1 MASSSRVRARAWQG
15 EGMTTGPAASAAAV
29 LDHIGPGANV
39 IVPLA
44 NGEPVSLLDALQE
57 HADGL
62 EQVTVHQMHGLYD
75 RPFLHGSHRGRLDY
89 RAYFLSPVTR
99 KAFHEGGCDLVP
111 CHFSEVPQLLSELSG
126 PSIVLAAASPV
137 DRHGNFSLGTNAD
150 YAAAFIGKVPFFLEA
165 NARMPRTFGR
175 NQIHV
180 SQVAGWVEVDRPLL
194 EVPPAEVTE
203 VDERIAA
210 QVAERIP
217 DGATIQVGIGS
228 IPNAILGRLG
238 DHRDLGLHTE
248 LLTDGVIPLV
258 ESGVLNGTRKRR
270 RPTKMVATFALG
282 TRALYDFID
291 ENTGLDLLPVD
302 WVNDPRVI
310 GQEPCFVSVNATTEL
325 DFLGQAAS
333 ETIGG
338 RYWSGSG
345 GQTDFARGAQY
356 SANGQGFIVLHST
369 TSDGTK
375 SRISAQL
382 PLGSVVTT
390 LKNTI
395 DNVVTEYGVAE
406 LRGRSLRERTLALIR
421 VAHPDFRDHLT
432 AQAKELRYV

>member
-1 MASSSRVRARAWQG
+1 VNA
-15 EGMTTGPAASAAAV
+15 TPAASPAAV
-29 LDHIGPGANV
+29 LDHIAPGTNV

-44 NGEPVSLLDALQE
+44 NGEPVTLLDALQE
-57 HADGL
+57 HASGL
-62 EQVTVHQMHGLYD
+62 DRVTVHQMHGLHD
-75 RPFLHGSHRGRLDY
+75 RPFLHGTDRGRLDY
-89 RAYFLSPVTR
+89 RAYFLSHVTR
-99 KAFHEGGCDLVP
+99 KAFHDGGCDLVP
-111 CHFSEVPQLLSELSG
+111 CHFSEVPELLRGLDG
-126 PSIVLAAASPV
+126 PTIVLAASSPI
-137 DRHGNFSLGTNAD
+137 DRHGCFSLGTNAD
-150 YAAAFIGKVPFFLEA
+150 YVASFIGQVPFFLEA
-165 NARMPRTFGR
+165 NAQMPRTFGR
-175 NQIHV
+175 NQLHV

-194 EVPPAEVTE
+194 EVPPPEVNDL
-203 VDERIAA
+203 DERIAA
-210 QVAERIP
+210 LVADRIP

-248 LLTDGVIPLV
+248 LLSDGVIPLV
-258 ESGVLNGTRKRR
+258 EAGVMTGTRKRR

-282 TRALYDFID
+282 TRALYDFMD
-291 ENTGLDLLPVD
+291 ENTIVDMQPVD

-310 GQEPCFVSVNATTEL
+310 GQDDCFVSVNATTEI

-338 RYWSGSG
+338 RYYSGSG

-356 SANGQGFIVLHST
+356 SRNGQGFIVLRST

-382 PLGSVVTT
+382 PPGSVVTT

-395 DNVVTEYGVAE
+395 DNVVTEWGIAE
-406 LRGRSLRERTLALIR
+406 LRGRSLRERAAALIR
-421 VAHPDFRDHLT
+421 IAHPDFRDHLERE
-432 AQAKELRYV
+432 ARDLGYLSRG

>member
-1 MASSSRVRARAWQG
+1 
-15 EGMTTGPAASAAAV
+15 MTSGTRTGPSPSAEAV
-29 LDHIGPGANV
+29 LDHVGPGTHV

-44 NGEPVSLLDALQE
+44 NGEPVTLLDALQD

-62 EQVTVHQMHGLYD
+62 DHVTVHQMHGLYD
-75 RPFLHGSHRGRLDY
+75 RPFLHGANRGRLDY
-89 RAYFLSPVTR
+89 RAYFLSHVTR

-111 CHFSEVPQLLSELSG
+111 CHFSEVPLLLERLSG
-126 PSIVLAAASPV
+126 PKVVLAAASPV
-137 DRHGNFSLGTNAD
+137 DRHGCFSLGTNAD
-150 YAAAFIGKVPFFLEA
+150 YVASFIGKVPFFLEA
-165 NARMPRTFGR
+165 NRRMPRTFGR
-175 NQIHV
+175 NQVHV
-180 SQVAGWVEVDRPLL
+180 SQVAGWVEVDRPLI
-194 EVPPAEVTE
+194 EVPPPAVNE
-203 VDERIAA
+203 VDDTIAA
-210 QVAERIP
+210 HVAERIP

-228 IPNAILGRLG
+228 IPNAILRRLG

-282 TRALYDFID
+282 TAELYDFMD
-291 ENTGLDLLPVD
+291 ENTALDLLPVD

-310 GQEPCFVSVNATTEL
+310 GQEPCFVSVNATTEI

-356 SANGQGFIVLHST
+356 SAQGQGFIVLRST
-369 TSDGTK
+369 TNDGEK

-382 PLGSVVTT
+382 PPGSVVTT

-395 DNVVTEYGVAE
+395 DNVVTEYGIAE

-421 VAHPDFRDHLT
+421 IAHPGFRDQLT
-432 AQAKELRYV
+432 REARELGYL

>member
-1 MASSSRVRARAWQG
+1 
-15 EGMTTGPAASAAAV
+15 MTTGPAASPDAV
-29 LDHIGPGANV
+29 LEHVAPGTHV
-39 IVPLA
+39 LVPLA
-44 NGEPVSLLDALQE
+44 NGEPVALLDALQAN
-57 HADGL
+57 ADAL
-62 EQVTVHQMHGLYD
+62 DRVTVHQMHGLHD

-89 RAYFLSPVTR
+89 RAYFLSSVTR
-99 KAFHEGGCDLVP
+99 RAFHEGTIDLVP
-111 CHFSEVPQLLSELSG
+111 CHFSEVPLLLSQLEG
-126 PSIVLAAASPV
+126 PTLVLAAASPI
-137 DRHGNFSLGTNAD
+137 DRHGSFSLGTNAD
-150 YAAAFIGKVPFFLEA
+150 YVASFIGKVPFFLEA

-175 NQIHV
+175 NQLHV
-180 SQVAGWVEVDRPLL
+180 SQVAGWIEVDRPLV
-194 EVPPAEVTE
+194 EVPPP
-203 VDERIAA
+203 ERSALDDAIADR
-210 QVAERIP
+210 VAERIP

-228 IPNAILGRLG
+228 IPNAILDRLSG
-238 DHRDLGLHTE
+238 HRDLGIHTE

-258 ESGVLNGTRKRR
+258 ESGVINGTRKRR

-282 TRALYDFID
+282 TGELYGFMD
-291 ENTGLDLLPVD
+291 ENTAIDMLPVD

-310 GQEPCFVSVNATTEL
+310 GQEPCFVSVNATTEI

-356 SANGQGFIVLHST
+356 SERGQGFIVLHST

-395 DNVVTEYGVAE
+395 DNVVTEHGVAE

-421 VAHPDFRDHLT
+421 IAHPAFRDELT
-432 AQAKELRYV
+432 RQARDLGYL

>member
-1 MASSSRVRARAWQG
+1 
-15 EGMTTGPAASAAAV
+15 MTTGPAASPDAV
-29 LDHIGPGANV
+29 LEHVAPGTHV
-39 IVPLA
+39 LVPLA
-44 NGEPVSLLDALQE
+44 NGEPVALLDALQAN
-57 HADGL
+57 ADAL
-62 EQVTVHQMHGLYD
+62 DRVTVHQMHGLHD

-89 RAYFLSPVTR
+89 RAYFLSSVTR
-99 KAFHEGGCDLVP
+99 RAFHEGTIDLVP
-111 CHFSEVPQLLSELSG
+111 CHFSEVPLLLSQLEG
-126 PSIVLAAASPV
+126 PTLVLAAASPI
-137 DRHGNFSLGTNAD
+137 DRHGSFSLGTNAD
-150 YAAAFIGKVPFFLEA
+150 YVASFIGKVPFFLEA

-175 NQIHV
+175 NQLHV
-180 SQVAGWVEVDRPLL
+180 SQVAGWIEVDRPLV
-194 EVPPAEVTE
+194 EVPPP
-203 VDERIAA
+203 ERSALDDAIADR
-210 QVAERIP
+210 VAERIP

-228 IPNAILGRLG
+228 IPNAILDRLSG
-238 DHRDLGLHTE
+238 HRDLGIHTE

-258 ESGVLNGTRKRR
+258 ESGVVNGTRKRR

-282 TRALYDFID
+282 TGELYGFMD
-291 ENTGLDLLPVD
+291 ENTAIDMLPVD

-310 GQEPCFVSVNATTEL
+310 GQEPCFVSVNATTEI

-356 SANGQGFIVLHST
+356 SEHGQGFIVLHST

-395 DNVVTEYGVAE
+395 DNVVTEHGVAE

-421 VAHPDFRDHLT
+421 IAHPAFRDELT
-432 AQAKELRYV
+432 RQARDLGYL

>member
-1 MASSSRVRARAWQG
+1 VASSSRVRGPAWQG
-15 EGMTTGPAASAAAV
+15 EGMTNGPAASPDAV
-29 LDHIGPGANV
+29 LEHIRPGTNV

-44 NGEPVSLLDALQE
+44 NGEPVTLLDALQA
-57 HADGL
+57 HADQL
-62 EQVTVHQMHGLYD
+62 ERVTVHQMHGLHD

-99 KAFHEGGCDLVP
+99 RAFHEGTIDLVP
-111 CHFSEVPQLLSELSG
+111 CHFSEVPELLAQLGG
-126 PSIVLAAASPV
+126 PTVVLAAASPM

-150 YAAAFIGKVPFFLEA
+150 YVAPFIGKVPFFLEA
-165 NARMPRTFGR
+165 NVQMPRTFGR
-175 NQIHV
+175 NQLHV
-180 SQVAGWVEVDRPLL
+180 SQVEGWVEVDRPLV
-194 EVPPAEVTE
+194 EVPPLEPSA
-203 VDERIAA
+203 VDEAIAA
-210 QVAERIP
+210 RVAERIP
-217 DGATIQVGIGS
+217 DEATIQVGIGS
-228 IPNAILGRLG
+228 IPNAILGRLHG
-238 DHRDLGLHTE
+238 HRDLGLHTE
-248 LLTDGVIPLV
+248 LLTDGVISLV
-258 ESGVLNGTRKRR
+258 EAGVLNGTRKRR

-282 TRALYDFID
+282 TRRLYEFMD
-291 ENTGLDLLPVD
+291 ENTALDMLPVD

-310 GQEPCFVSVNATTEL
+310 GQEPCFVSVNATTEI

-356 SANGQGFIVLHST
+356 SERGQGFIVLHST

-395 DNVVTEYGVAE
+395 DNVVTEYGVAA
-406 LRGRSLRERTLALIR
+406 LRGRSLRERTLALIGI
-421 VAHPDFRDHLT
+421 AHPDFRDGLT
-432 AQAKELRYV
+432 RQARDLGYV

>member
-1 MASSSRVRARAWQG
+1 
-15 EGMTTGPAASAAAV
+15 MTSGPAASASAV
-29 LDHIGPGANV
+29 LDHIAPGTNV

-44 NGEPVSLLDALQE
+44 NGEPVHLLDALQE

-62 EQVTVHQMHGLYD
+62 DRVTVHQMHGLHD

-111 CHFSEVPQLLSELSG
+111 CHFSEVPQLLHELTG
-126 PSIVLAAASPV
+126 PKIVLAATSPV
-137 DRHGNFSLGTNAD
+137 DRHGCFSLGTNAD
-150 YAAAFIGKVPFFLEA
+150 YVASFIGQVPFFVEA

-175 NQIHV
+175 NQLHV
-180 SQVAGWVEVDRPLL
+180 SQVAGWIEVDHPLV
-194 EVPPAEVTE
+194 EVPPPAPND
-203 VDERIAA
+203 VDEAIAA
-210 QVAERIP
+210 RVAERIP

-228 IPNAILGRLG
+228 IPNAILARLAG
-238 DHRDLGLHTE
+238 HRDLGLHTE

-282 TRALYDFID
+282 TQRLYDFMD
-291 ENTGLDLLPVD
+291 ENTALDLLPVD
-302 WVNDPRVI
+302 WVNDPRII
-310 GQEPCFVSVNATTEL
+310 GQDPNFVSVNATTEI

-338 RYWSGSG
+338 RYYSGSG

-356 SANGQGFIVLHST
+356 SEHGQGFIVLHST
-369 TSDGTK
+369 TTDGTK

-382 PLGSVVTT
+382 PPGSVVTT

-406 LRGRSLRERTLALIR
+406 LRGRSLRERAAALIR
-421 VAHPDFRDHLT
+421 IAHPDFRDGLT
-432 AQAKELRYV
+432 RQAKDLGYL

>member
-1 MASSSRVRARAWQG
+1 MTSS
-15 EGMTTGPAASAAAV
+15 PAVSADAV
-29 LDHIGPGANV
+29 LDHIAPGTNV

-44 NGEPVSLLDALQE
+44 NGEPVQLLDALQE

-62 EQVTVHQMHGLYD
+62 DRVTVHQMHGLHD

-89 RAYFLSPVTR
+89 RAYFLSHVTR

-111 CHFSEVPQLLSELSG
+111 CHFSEVPLLLHQLSG
-126 PSIVLAAASPV
+126 PSIVLAASSPI
-137 DRHGNFSLGTNAD
+137 DRHGCFSLGTNAD
-150 YAAAFIGKVPFFLEA
+150 YVAAFIGQVPFFLEA
-165 NARMPRTFGR
+165 NAQMPRTFGR
-175 NQIHV
+175 NQVHV
-180 SQVAGWVEVDRPLL
+180 SQVAGWIEADYPLV
-194 EVPPAEVTE
+194 EVPPPEPNEIDDA
-203 VDERIAA
+203 IAA
-210 QVAERIP
+210 RVAERIP

-228 IPNAILGRLG
+228 IPNAILDRLS

-282 TRALYDFID
+282 TRRLYDFMD
-291 ENTGLDLLPVD
+291 ANTALELLPVD
-302 WVNDPRVI
+302 WVNDPRII
-310 GQEPCFVSVNATTEL
+310 GQDSSFVSVNATTEI

-338 RYWSGSG
+338 RYYSGSG
-345 GQTDFARGAQY
+345 GQTDFARGVQY
-356 SANGQGFIVLHST
+356 SENGQGFIVLHST
-369 TSDGTK
+369 TSDGAK

-382 PLGSVVTT
+382 PPGSVVTT

-395 DNVVTEYGVAE
+395 DNVVTEYGIAE
-406 LRGRSLRERTLALIR
+406 LRGRSLRERAAALIR
-421 VAHPDFRDHLT
+421 VAHPDFRDQL
-432 AQAKELRYV
+432 AREARALGYL

>member
-1 MASSSRVRARAWQG
+1 MSGAATS
-15 EGMTTGPAASAAAV
+15 GPATSPAAV
-29 LDHIGPGANV
+29 LDHVGPGTHV

-57 HADGL
+57 HADELDG
-62 EQVTVHQMHGLYD
+62 VTVHQMHGLHD

-89 RAYFLSPVTR
+89 RAYFLSHITR
-99 KAFHEGGCDLVP
+99 KAFHEGGIDLVP
-111 CHFSEVPQLLSELSG
+111 CHFSEVPQLLAALDG
-126 PSIVLAAASPV
+126 PKIVLAAASPV

-150 YAAAFIGKVPFFLEA
+150 YVAPFIGKVPFFLEA
-165 NARMPRTFGR
+165 NVRMPRTFGR
-175 NQIHV
+175 NQLHV
-180 SQVAGWVEVDRPLL
+180 SQVAGWVEVDRPLV
-194 EVPPAEVTE
+194 EVPPSEPSDLDDA
-203 VDERIAA
+203 IA
-210 QVAERIP
+210 QLVAERIP

-228 IPNAILGRLG
+228 IPNAILARLDG
-238 DHRDLGLHTE
+238 HHDLGIHTE
-248 LLTDGVIPLV
+248 LLSDGVIPLV
-258 ESGVLNGTRKRR
+258 EAGVVNGTRKRR
-270 RPTKMVATFALG
+270 WPTKMVATFALG
-282 TRALYDFID
+282 TSRLYDFMD
-291 ENTGLDLLPVD
+291 ENTAIDMLPVD

-310 GQEPCFVSVNATTEL
+310 GQEPCFVSVNATTEI

-356 SANGQGFIVLHST
+356 SADGQGFIVLHST
-369 TSDGTK
+369 TTDGTK

-406 LRGRSLRERTLALIR
+406 LRGRSLRERTLALIGI
-421 VAHPDFRDHLT
+421 AHPDFRDELT
-432 AQAKELRYV
+432 VQARGLGYL

>member
-1 MASSSRVRARAWQG
+1 
-15 EGMTTGPAASAAAV
+15 MTSGPAASPDAV
-29 LDHIGPGANV
+29 LEHIAPGTHV

-44 NGEPVSLLDALQE
+44 NGEPVALLDALQQN
-57 HADGL
+57 ADAL
-62 EQVTVHQMHGLYD
+62 DRVTVHQMHGLYD

-99 KAFHEGGCDLVP
+99 RAFHEGTIDLVP
-111 CHFSEVPQLLSELSG
+111 CHFSEVPELLAQLDG
-126 PSIVLAAASPV
+126 PKIVLAAASPI

-150 YAAAFIGKVPFFLEA
+150 YVASFIGQVPFFLEA
-165 NARMPRTFGR
+165 NERMPRTFGR
-175 NQIHV
+175 NQLHV
-180 SQVAGWVEVDRPLL
+180 SQVTGWVEVDRPLI
-194 EVPPAEVTE
+194 EVPPPEPNELDDA
-203 VDERIAA
+203 IAA
-210 QVAERIP
+210 RVAERIP

-228 IPNAILGRLG
+228 IPNAILARLSG
-238 DHRDLGLHTE
+238 HRDLGLHTE

-258 ESGVLNGTRKRR
+258 DAGVLNGTRKRR

-282 TRALYDFID
+282 TGELYEFMD
-291 ENTGLDLLPVD
+291 ENTAVDMLPVD

-310 GQEPCFVSVNATTEL
+310 GQEPCFVSVNATTEI

-356 SANGQGFIVLHST
+356 SERGQGFIVLHST
-369 TSDGTK
+369 TTDGTK

-421 VAHPDFRDHLT
+421 IAHPDFRDELT
-432 AQAKELRYV
+432 RQARDLGYL